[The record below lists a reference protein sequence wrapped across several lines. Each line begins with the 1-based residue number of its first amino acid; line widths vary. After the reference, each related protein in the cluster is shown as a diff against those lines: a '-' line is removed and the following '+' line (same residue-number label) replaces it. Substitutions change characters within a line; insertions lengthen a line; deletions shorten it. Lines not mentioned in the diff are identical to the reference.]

1 MVRVAGHIHG
11 SGEIS
16 PAPGSETTT
25 TLEDA
30 AIKLP
35 EGAVASAR
43 PVRPAQGS
51 MGWMGGWF

>member
-1 MVRVAGHIHG
+1 MGYASTAPFLMRS
-11 SGEIS
+11 SGT
-16 PAPGSETTT
+16 PGKETIA
-25 TLEDA
+25 LDA

-51 MGWMGGWF
+51 MGRMGGSS